1 MVKITKSGYS
11 YFVPGHPGQIN
22 TKRLRP
28 LLVEIEDFEIYEEEV
43 KVTMEVMVSMVLG
56 KYLSNKTN
64 GSSAIKAYIGDI
76 LDKKTLLDVLACG
89 DLEEYVVR
97 KNRGAL

>member
-22 TKRLRP
+22 TKGLRP
-28 LLVEIEDFEIYEEEV
+28 LLVEIEDFEILEEGV
-43 KVTMEVMVSMVLG
+43 DVTMEVMTGMVLG
-56 KYLSNKTN
+56 KYLSTKTN
-64 GSSAIKAYIGDI
+64 GSSALKSYIGDI
-76 LDKKTLLDVLACG
+76 LSKETLLDVLACG
-89 DLEEYVVR
+89 SLEEYVVR